1 MRGVVRLCAI
11 FVALL
16 SACGFKHGDTPQPD
30 TGSGSGSA
38 SAARQQMEVVAG
50 AGRVKAGTITLD
62 VQVGRAV
69 NINQTTAGTITISGQ
84 PVVKP

>member
-1 MRGVVRLCAI
+1 MRLCAI
-11 FVALL
+11 FLALA
-16 SACGFKHGDTPQPD
+16 SACGFKHGDAPQPD
-30 TGSGSGSA
+30 TGSGSG